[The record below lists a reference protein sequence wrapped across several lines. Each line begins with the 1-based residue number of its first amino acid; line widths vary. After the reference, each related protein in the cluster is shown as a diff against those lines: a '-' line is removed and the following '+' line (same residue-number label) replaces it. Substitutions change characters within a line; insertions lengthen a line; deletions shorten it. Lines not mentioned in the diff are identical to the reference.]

1 MSDKRAGRPPEGT
14 PEFKEWLKKQT
25 AKDAKDIMGDP
36 LARPDF
42 EERGPIFGDADD
54 LGKTDA
60 ELFPDDIEECMPN
73 ERKPRLVHSSD
84 EKAGKDKSDR

>member
-1 MSDKRAGRPPEGT
+1 MRNKEAGRPPEGT

-25 AKDAKDIMGDP
+25 AKDAQEIMGDP
-36 LARPDF
+36 LARPKF

-60 ELFPDDIEECMPN
+60 ELFPDDIEEYTPD
-73 ERKPRLVHSSD
+73 ERKPRLVHNKD
-84 EKAGKDKSDR
+84 EKAGKSKNEK